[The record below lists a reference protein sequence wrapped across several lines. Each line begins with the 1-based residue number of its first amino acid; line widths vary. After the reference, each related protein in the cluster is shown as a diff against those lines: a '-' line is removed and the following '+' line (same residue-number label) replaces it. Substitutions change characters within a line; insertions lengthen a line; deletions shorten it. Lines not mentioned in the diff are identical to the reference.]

1 MTTYKSGFQQ
11 RYDIGKA
18 SENEVLPIIK
28 QFFKDDTI
36 QPTINRLDK
45 WDYISSTKNYE
56 LKTRTNKYEDYPTTM
71 IGLDK
76 CETNSILIF
85 KFTDK
90 LMYIEYD
97 KEKFSNYQIK
107 LFTKYC
113 QKKEYIY
120 IPIKD
125 LKEIL

>member
-1 MTTYKSGFQQ
+1 MSEYKSNFQK
-11 RYDIGKA
+11 RYTIGKA
-18 SENEVLPIIK
+18 SENEILPIIK

-36 QPTINRLDK
+36 QPTLNKLDRY
-45 WDYISSTKNYE
+45 DYKSTTKNYE

-76 CETNSILIF
+76 CEINSILLF

-97 KEKFSNYQIK
+97 EEKFKKYQIK
-107 LFTKYC
+107 LFTKYI
-113 QKKEYIY
+113 QKKQYIY
-120 IPIKD
+120 IDIID
-125 LKEIL
+125 LKEIV